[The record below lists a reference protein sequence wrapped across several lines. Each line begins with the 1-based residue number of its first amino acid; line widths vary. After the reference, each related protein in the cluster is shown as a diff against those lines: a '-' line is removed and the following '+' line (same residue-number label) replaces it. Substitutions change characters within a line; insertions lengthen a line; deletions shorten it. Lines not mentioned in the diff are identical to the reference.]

1 MATGAGLGG
10 QLPVTSGIAGTTRIA
25 TGGAY
30 SQYVEPVGYF
40 GANTLDNTGAGYA
53 GSVATGT
60 TMMGPAIQTIWS
72 KEILFQSMPVLRF
85 EQFAVKKTELGT
97 MPGLSVNFM
106 RYNNLPV
113 PAGPLLEGIR
123 MKTHAITANQYA
135 ITVAEQG
142 FAVAVSE
149 LLLNA
154 SFDDIM
160 ASSSRLLGRN
170 MALYM
175 DTQARETLG
184 RASSVVFGYKKP
196 GAINTGY
203 GVYEPGTPATTIAEV
218 VASGATADPADD
230 FWLTPHAVKDAV
242 EVLSAK
248 NIPRLGETYVCFIHP
263 HQSRRLRDTPEW
275 IEVTKYAAPGNFMLG
290 EIGRL
295 NDVVFIETTQI
306 TSPVSTVALTTPDA
320 YPSLP
325 GGQHITANP
334 ATYDWRGANLGL
346 TAAQASALDDGSGPL
361 TGTGLPAGPAHP
373 GLAAAAYNPG
383 TDAFADID
391 QDPTTAGQQ
400 AGPPPDVTPQ
410 YGVPGVG
417 WGQPW
422 GPYSGA
428 NSGVFEA
435 MMLGDNA
442 FGHAISLPVEL
453 RDGGVLDFGREHAL
467 AWYSIWGWGVVTE
480 SSVDKIITN

>member
-1 MATGAGLGG
+1 MPTGTGLGG
-10 QLPVTSGIAGTTRIA
+10 QLPVSSGITGTTRVA

-40 GANTLDNTGAGYA
+40 GTSGLDNTGAGYGA
-53 GSVATGT
+53 SVATGS

-97 MPGLSVNFM
+97 MPGLTVNFM

-175 DTQARETLG
+175 DTQARQTLG
-184 RASSVVFGYKKP
+184 RSSSVVFGYKKP
-196 GAINTGY
+196 TAINQGY
-203 GVYEPGTPATTIAEV
+203 GIYEPGTPAATINDV
-218 VASGATADPADD
+218 VVSGGTATLDD
-230 FWLTPHAVKDAV
+230 DYFLTPHAVKDAV
-242 EVLSAK
+242 EVLAAK

-295 NDVVFIETTQI
+295 NDTVFIETTQV
-306 TSPVSTVALTTPDA
+306 TAPYSTVALTDT
-320 YPSLP
+320 YPNLP
-325 GGQHITANP
+325 GGSHVTANP
-334 ATYDWRGANLGL
+334 ASYDWRANALGL
-346 TAAQASALDDGSGPL
+346 TEAQRAALAAGVVGG
-361 TGTGLPAGPAHP
+361 TAATGLDIGPPAHP
-373 GLAAAAYNPG
+373 SLLTYDES
-383 TDAFADID
+383 TDAYADID
-391 QDPTTAGQQ
+391 QDPTTAGTQ
-400 AGPPPDVTPQ
+400 ATDPPDVLPQ
-410 YGVPGVG
+410 YGIPGPA
-417 WGQPW
+417 WGEPW
-422 GPYSGA
+422 GPYTGSGA
-428 NSGVFEA
+428 GVFEA
-435 MMLGDNA
+435 IMLGDNA

-467 AWYSIWGWGVVTE
+467 AWYSIWGWGVITD
-480 SSVDKIITN
+480 SSVVKIITN